1 MKDAEEERIEADY
14 KAAKAK
20 CDAMKDNAKDV
31 CEKEAKAKEKVAK
44 AELDAKTDP
53 SQRNQRKVAETQG
66 RSEHEVAKAKCDDM
80 KGDEKNACEK
90 QAKAKHDQAKA
101 DIKKQYAAR
110 GDKSRQPL
118 RAPPRAAPRAAP
130 AARRSSES
138 MARGLWKGAIS
149 FGLVN
154 VPVELFS
161 AEKKSAEIDL
171 TMLDKRDLAPVGY
184 KRYNKSTGED
194 VPWAEIVK
202 GYEYDDDKYVVLS
215 DEDFRRANVEA
226 SKTVDIQAFVDLR
239 DIPPIY
245 FQTPYYLA
253 PGKRG
258 EKAYALLRDAM
269 QKAGK
274 AGIATVVI
282 RTRQYLAAVMPQ
294 DDVLSWIRCA
304 TQTRSRAS
312 RSSACRTA
320 RCSRRSAPRKS
331 RWRYA

>member
-1 MKDAEEERIEADY
+1 
-14 KAAKAK
+14 
-20 CDAMKDNAKDV
+20 
-31 CEKEAKAKEKVAK
+31 
-44 AELDAKTDP
+44 
-53 SQRNQRKVAETQG
+53 
-66 RSEHEVAKAKCDDM
+66 
-80 KGDEKNACEK
+80 
-90 QAKAKHDQAKA
+90 
-101 DIKKQYAAR
+101 
-110 GDKSRQPL
+110 
-118 RAPPRAAPRAAP
+118 
-130 AARRSSES
+130 

-161 AEKKSAEIDL
+161 AEKRSSELDL

-215 DEDFRRANVEA
+215 DEDFRRANVDA
-226 SKTVDIQAFVDLR
+226 SKTVDIQAFVDLK
-239 DIPPIY
+239 DIPPL
-245 FQTPYYLA
+245 FFETPYYLA

-269 QKAGK
+269 KKAGK

-294 DDVLSWIRCA
+294 DDVLLMD
-304 TQTRSRAS
+304 TL
-312 RSSACRTA
+312 
-320 RCSRRSAPRKS
+320 
-331 RWRYA
+331 RYAGEIKGPEELGVPNGALHHKVSAKEVDMALRLIEDMSEKWQPEKFKDTYRDDLMARIKEKIKQGQTEEITEPEKGEKEPARADVIDLMALLKKSVEKRGEKAEKPRRQARKRRAA